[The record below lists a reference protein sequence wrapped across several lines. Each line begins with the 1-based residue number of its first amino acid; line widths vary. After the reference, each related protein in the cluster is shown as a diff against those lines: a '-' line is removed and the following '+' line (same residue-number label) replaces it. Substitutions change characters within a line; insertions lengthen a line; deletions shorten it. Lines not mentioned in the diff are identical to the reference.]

1 MTSTTSTLAF
11 LSMPGGWEWILILL
25 VALLLFGKRLPEVGR
40 SVGKA
45 IVEFKRGVKGIEDE
59 IEQESSRM
67 PATAAPSARRLD
79 EGRTVAHG
87 APVDTAPSASPV
99 DAKPNVAH

>member
-1 MTSTTSTLAF
+1 MASLLTNSTLAF
-11 LSMPGGWEWILILL
+11 LGNIGHMEIILILV

-59 IEQESSRM
+59 IHNE
-67 PATAAPSARRLD
+67 SARPPAPQQRSIEADNRAVSQGSVAD
-79 EGRTVAHG
+79 ESKVE
-87 APVDTAPSASPV
+87 
-99 DAKPNVAH
+99 AKPNAAH

>member
-1 MTSTTSTLAF
+1 MTTMSSTLAF

-45 IVEFKRGVKGIEDE
+45 IVEFKKGVKGIEEE
-59 IEQESSRM
+59 IEAESSRS
-67 PATAAPSARRLD
+67 APPPRKLD
-79 EGRTVAHG
+79 ESRTVSHG
-87 APVDTAPSASPV
+87 APLETGAPV
-99 DAKPNVAH
+99 DAKPNAAH